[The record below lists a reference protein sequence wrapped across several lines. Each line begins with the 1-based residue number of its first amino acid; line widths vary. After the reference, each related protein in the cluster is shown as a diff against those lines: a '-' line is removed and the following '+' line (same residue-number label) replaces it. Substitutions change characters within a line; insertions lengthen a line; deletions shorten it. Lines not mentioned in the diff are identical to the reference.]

1 MFCLKENGQ
10 SQSLVDKKKQETTI
24 NDDDDDN
31 DEYKSSD
38 RSRVSRSRTNS
49 KGPSID
55 QVNVGI

>member
-1 MFCLKENGQ
+1 MFCLKESGQ
-10 SQSLVDKKKQETTI
+10 SQSLIDKTKQETTI
-24 NDDDDDN
+24 NDDDDN
-31 DEYKSSD
+31 DEFTSSD

>member
-1 MFCLKENGQ
+1 MGK

-24 NDDDDDN
+24 NDDDDN
-31 DEYKSSD
+31 DEFTSSD